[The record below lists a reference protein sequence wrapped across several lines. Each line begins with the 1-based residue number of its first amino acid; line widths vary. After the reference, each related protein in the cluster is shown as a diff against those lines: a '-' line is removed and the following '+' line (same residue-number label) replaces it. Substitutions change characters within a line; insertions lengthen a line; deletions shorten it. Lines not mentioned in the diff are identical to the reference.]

1 VRIPAQTHGRVT
13 LLAPQGPLVGDELPD
28 FRRAVESA
36 AAARGGHVVVDLNQ
50 VPYLDS
56 AGLELLLELCG
67 AQAAGPASSRSGRAR
82 PKLAALSET
91 CRDALELTDVLPQL
105 EVFDTVENALRSC
118 QR

>member
-1 VRIPAQTHGRVT
+1 MRIPAQTHGRVT
-13 LLAPQGPLVGDELPD
+13 LLAPQGPLVSDELPD

-36 AAARGGHVVVDLNQ
+36 TAGRGGHVVMDLNQ

-67 AQAAGPASSRSGRAR
+67 AQVAPRAR

-118 QR
+118 RR